1 MFGKKALHWKSRL
14 GTTNIWKPRI
24 LITNETDH
32 IYNFGHCV
40 THNLDPQPP
49 PPPLKFFENLNCAA
63 QTNVPPI
70 LYMYFVKKKTK
81 KNKQGARGERH
92 NTPNGFVILPV
103 LLKIL
108 YLVYHKFNNRKI
120 NIETMFAM

>member
-1 MFGKKALHWKSRL
+1 MGKWDLPVCRLNIIGNQDLDQQMFGKKALHWKSRL

-49 PPPLKFFENLNCAA
+49 PPSYIFC
-63 QTNVPPI
+63 
-70 LYMYFVKKKTK
+70 KKTQ

-120 NIETMFAM
+120 NIET